1 MLLEGGTT
9 LKRRRVNVE
18 MGGGGLPLFYYFN
31 VQLHLV
37 CVAGTSNVS
46 FITFWFLTLFS

>member
-9 LKRRRVNVE
+9 LKRRGVNVE
-18 MGGGGLPLFYYFN
+18 MGGLPLFYYFS

-37 CVAGTSNVS
+37 CVAGTSKVS
-46 FITFWFLTLFS
+46 FITFWFFSLFS